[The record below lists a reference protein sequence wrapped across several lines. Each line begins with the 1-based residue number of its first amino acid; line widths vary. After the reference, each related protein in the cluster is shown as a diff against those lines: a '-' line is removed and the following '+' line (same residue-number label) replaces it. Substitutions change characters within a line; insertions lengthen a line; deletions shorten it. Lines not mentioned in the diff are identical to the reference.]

1 MAQLMCAN
9 TKIGKEGNMEKIKML
24 MISGKQAKRELS
36 LVFKG
41 THRVFDNF
49 FLYLNL
55 LFVFILSLKYD

>member
-49 FLYLNL
+49 FFIFKFVICVHS
-55 LFVFILSLKYD
+55 LFEI

>member
-1 MAQLMCAN
+1 MAQFMCAH
-9 TKIGKEGNMEKIKML
+9 TEIGKEENMEKIKML

-49 FLYLNL
+49 FY
-55 LFVFILSLKYD
+55 I